1 MDERPDQ
8 VEREDRPNEEVR
20 DRLSRRRGEIDSD
33 PSRAD
38 DELEELRLELAQARA
53 QMSETVYALQGRL
66 NPQYVR
72 EQATSQAK
80 DTAREAGS
88 SVVDTIRDNPV
99 PAALTGAGVVG
110 LGWLI
115 ASGRDQG
122 SDRRGSRNERYRSES
137 YYDEYPEY
145 YEGRREIK
153 GHSTVGT
160 PEDYGSGE
168 SSSGAGRF
176 REAGSEARERAS
188 RMGSEL
194 QSRADEAGG
203 QLQDRAGEARDQARR
218 QARRARGGFQQ
229 TLRDNPLILGAV
241 ALGLGAAV
249 GFSVPET
256 QKENEVM
263 GETRDKLANRAQQGA
278 RDAQQRAQRVAE
290 EARSAAEEEASNQ
303 DPRDQGEQ

>member
-8 VEREDRPNEEVR
+8 VEREDRPNEEIR
-20 DRLSRRRGEIDSD
+20 QRLSRRRGEIDSD

-53 QMSETVYALQGRL
+53 QMSETVYAIQGRL

-88 SVVDTIRDNPV
+88 TVVDTIRDNPV
-99 PAALTGAGVVG
+99 PAALTGAGLVG

-122 SDRRGSRNERYRSES
+122 SDQRRYR
-137 YYDEYPEY
+137 DEPRYEDYPEY
-145 YEGRREIK
+145 YEGSREIE
-153 GHSTVGT
+153 GYYTDRSL
-160 PEDYGSGE
+160 EDQDSEGYGSDR
-168 SSSGAGRF
+168 SRMRDAG
-176 REAGSEARERAS
+176 GEARERAS
-188 RMGSEL
+188 RAGSEL
-194 QSRADEAGG
+194 QSRAGEVGG
-203 QLQDRAGEARDQARR
+203 QLQNRADDARNQARY
-218 QARRARGGFQQ
+218 QARRAKGGFQQ
-229 TLRDNPLILGAV
+229 TLRENPLILGAV
-241 ALGLGAAV
+241 AIGLGAAV

-256 QKENEVM
+256 EKENEVM

-278 RDAQQRAQRVAE
+278 RDAQQRVQRVAE
-290 EARSAAEEEASNQ
+290 EGRSAAEQEARNQ
-303 DPRDQGEQ
+303 DPRDQEEQ